1 MKILICN
8 FESLRTPNGVTSG
21 IRKLMRQI
29 PCLEVLTTQNAFNT
43 PLEEREFNLEA
54 KTRYNE
60 IFWIKP
66 AKLILMNRKIREAD
80 LIHLKPFNFSE
91 LILPLIARIHRKK
104 CIAAM
109 HSNINFHC
117 LTYVVGLE
125 MARLII
131 VYNLILILADRI
143 VFLTRAHYENY
154 RKYSLLKKIF
164 RKKSLIIPNAIES
177 HRILD
182 HKKQI
187 QGRLSC
193 IFVGRFEKR
202 KGIFDLLTVAE
213 QLRKEDIEFLIIG
226 YGSLQNHEKYSNNI
240 KMIGRVPHE
249 DIFRHYDRCQIFFLP
264 SYSEVFSNSI
274 LEAMARGLVLLT
286 SDIPGIREIIQEGR
300 NGYLFPPGDVEK
312 MKELFLYLKH
322 NPGEIER
329 ISCNNLTDVRQF
341 TVEKQAEKY
350 LDVYRNLLRHD

>member
-21 IRKLMRQI
+21 IRKLMRHL
-29 PCLEVLTTQNAFNT
+29 PCQEALTTHNAFNA
-43 PLEEREFNLEA
+43 PLEEREVNLEA

-60 IFWIKP
+60 IIWIKP
-66 AKLILMNRKIREAD
+66 AKFILMNRKIREAD
-80 LIHLKPFNFSE
+80 LIHLRPFNFSE
-91 LILPLIARIHRKK
+91 LILLLIAKIHKKK
-104 CIAAM
+104 CIASM

-131 VYNLILILADRI
+131 VFNLILIWADRI
-143 VFLTRAHYENY
+143 VLLTRAQYDNY
-154 RKYSLLKKIF
+154 LKFSIF
-164 RKKSLIIPNAIES
+164 KKLFREKTLIIPNGIES

-187 QGRLSC
+187 NGRLSC

-213 QLRKEDIEFLIIG
+213 QLREEDIEFLIIG
-226 YGSLQNHEKYSNNI
+226 YGPLPNNQKYSNNI
-240 KMIGRVPHE
+240 KMIGRVPNE
-249 DIFRHYDRCQIFFLP
+249 GIFSYYDRCQVFFMP
-264 SYSEVFSNSI
+264 SYSEVFSNSL

-300 NGYLFPPGDVEK
+300 NGYLYPPGDVEK

-329 ISCNNLTDVRQF
+329 MSCNNLADVQQF
-341 TVEKQAEKY
+341 TVEKQAKKY
-350 LDVYRNLLRHD
+350 LDAYRNL